1 MCMEGEKQI
10 QLETTTGHR
19 RRIQGGRGGPIF
31 YLRDFI
37 NVYTCSADRR
47 DRRASILRS
56 APPKWNCFLR
66 LCWNE
71 KTKKMQASKLKVK
84 VVAHTKETQ
93 ADARCYQQIQREVL
107 AES

>member
-47 DRRASILRS
+47 DHSVYYVRPPQNGIASC
-56 APPKWNCFLR
+56 AYVF
-66 LCWNE
+66 
-71 KTKKMQASKLKVK
+71 
-84 VVAHTKETQ
+84 H
-93 ADARCYQQIQREVL
+93 
-107 AES
+107 

>member
-1 MCMEGEKQI
+1 MCMEREKQI

-93 ADARCYQQIQREVL
+93 ADA
-107 AES
+107 